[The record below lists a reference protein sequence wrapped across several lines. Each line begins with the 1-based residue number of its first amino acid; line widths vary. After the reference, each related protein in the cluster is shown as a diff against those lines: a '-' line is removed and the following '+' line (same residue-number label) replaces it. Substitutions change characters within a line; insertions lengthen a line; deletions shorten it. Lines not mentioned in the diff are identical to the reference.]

1 MLNVDIQLHQPHA
14 GTSAFALEAQLTLLP
29 GRCLGVMGPSGA
41 GKTSLLHAIAGLL
54 TPSTGRILHDHQ
66 PWFDAAQGVSLPPW
80 QRAVGLVF
88 QEGRLFPHM
97 SVLRNLQYGMPAQG
111 AQIALDDVVD
121 VLQLNTL
128 LARMPAQL
136 SGGEQ
141 QRVAMGRA
149 LLRQPA
155 VLLMDEPLSGLD
167 EALKQQVLPYV
178 RQVLESFALPTLYVS
193 HVSEEVSAVA
203 DEVLWLAQGRLHQ
216 PASR

>member
-14 GTSAFALEAQLTLLP
+14 VTSAFALEAQFTLLP

>member
-1 MLNVDIQLHQPHA
+1 MLNVDIQLHHPHA
-14 GTSAFALEAQLTLLP
+14 GTSAFALEAQFTLLP

-41 GKTSLLHAIAGLL
+41 GKTSLLHTIAGLL
-54 TPSTGRILHDHQ
+54 TPSAGRILHDYQ
-66 PWFDAAQGVSLPPW
+66 PWFDAAQGISLPPW

-111 AQIALDDVVD
+111 AQIALDDVVE
-121 VLQLNTL
+121 VLQLNAL

-216 PASR
+216 PASG